1 MANFTNSLSQDELRE
16 KIKQIIARDSSRLA
30 NTNYSPY
37 PGKTLSPM
45 SSLTQRAQLLDEQRS
60 SKGMPYQNSLSKIAN
75 SPIKGISPGDLQ
87 TILGNLKN
95 KHTGF
100 GQNVVGGRLSKQFG
114 SAYDP
119 YRNKFESR
127 LNKDTDLKL
136 GETKGD
142 IENLNSTIRNLESKR
157 NNSIF
162 DVVSN
167 SAKGK
172 NARQQGLIGM
182 LGEFGQQ
189 KHGINN
195 KILTGEKA
203 RFEAERNDPYERLQN
218 LQQALHGIDGEEDH
232 PDLSAQN
239 AEQLKKALIAYGI
252 DVGKPVDSWGH
263 NQSIHTPTY
272 QGKLVEPIN
281 AEMNSS
287 YRLAEEIDPKYQ
299 DKNYASRKNL
309 RKDLVNS
316 SNGLHNVVNELPSK
330 LDPRFALLDAE
341 AKKKAKMD
349 MTALNAKYIKR
360 GMYGGQSHIQSASDR
375 MREIND
381 ATFGARSNVLK
392 NELGQG
398 ITDNHSD
405 SINKA
410 HKLSQYD
417 QLANTEFGDM
427 LGDIKRTNTTGLEKW
442 KNDQV
447 GNEQLY
453 KAYQNEK
460 AYQQPRLLG
469 NARATGADMGIGGMF
484 SHFANQGIDL
494 NSISDLQNK
503 YNNLE
508 KELSTANNKIKNQ
521 NDYNLQKKMIQE
533 QEQRLAAERNRQAKI
548 NAENQRR
555 LEDERKRQVQN
566 AKSTSLAD
574 KYAQHQQQQLQ
585 NRYSAFD
592 ALPRL
597 YKDTLLNKWTGSY
610 PNTGP
615 DPVASN
621 YKQYMTYARQMG
633 ENPNDPSSWRTYS
646 RTHW

>member
-1 MANFTNSLSQDELRE
+1 MAGFTNSLSQDELRE

-45 SSLTQRAQLLDEQRS
+45 SSLTQRAQLLGEQRS
-60 SKGMPYQNSLSKIAN
+60 SKGMPYQSSLSKIAN
-75 SPIKGISPGDLQ
+75 SPQDGISSTNMQ
-87 TILGNLKN
+87 TMLDGLKN
-95 KHTGF
+95 KHTSF
-100 GQNVVGGRLSKQFG
+100 GQNVIGGRLDKQFG
-114 SAYDP
+114 QAYDP
-119 YRNKFESR
+119 YRNKFESK
-127 LNKDTDLKL
+127 LNEDTDLKL
-136 GETKGD
+136 GETRGD
-142 IENLNSTIRNLESKR
+142 IENLNGTIRKLEAKR
-157 NNSIF
+157 NSTTF
-162 DVVSN
+162 DAISN
-167 SAKGK
+167 SSRGK

-189 KHGINN
+189 KHGLNN
-195 KILTGEKA
+195 KMLTGDKA

-218 LQQALHGIDGEEDH
+218 LQQALHGIDDEEDH

-239 AEQLKKALIAYGI
+239 AEQLKKALVAYGV

-299 DKNYASRKNL
+299 DKNYASRKDL

-330 LDPRFALLDAE
+330 LDPRFAMLDAE

-405 SINKA
+405 SINKV

-427 LGDIKRTNTTGLEKW
+427 VGDIKRTNTTGIEKW

-460 AYQQPRLLG
+460 GYQQPRLLG
-469 NARATGADMGIGGMF
+469 NARAAGADMGIGGMF

-508 KELSTANNKIKNQ
+508 KELSTANNKIKTYD
-521 NDYNLQKKMIQE
+521 DYNKQKQQISLQEKAKQD
-533 QEQRLAAERNRQAKI
+533 QQRLLDIENAKKI
-548 NAENQRR
+548 QDAKNQYI
-555 LEDERKRQVQN
+555 QN
-566 AKSTSLAD
+566 AKTQAPQYDYRALANELMGIGVID
-574 KYAQHQQQQLQ
+574 LQPGTAYYPQQQARLNELSNLLKGRVTYGARRQ
-585 NRYSAFD
+585 N
-592 ALPRL
+592 
-597 YKDTLLNKWTGSY
+597 
-610 PNTGP
+610 P
-615 DPVASN
+615 DPSYSN
-621 YKQYMTYARQMG
+621 MVYYTPKFWG
-633 ENPNDPSSWRTYS
+633 EKR
-646 RTHW
+646 

>member
-1 MANFTNSLSQDELRE
+1 MAGFTNSLSQDELRE

-60 SKGMPYQNSLSKIAN
+60 SKGMPYQSSLSKIAN
-75 SPIKGISPGDLQ
+75 SPQDGISSTNMQ
-87 TILGNLKN
+87 TMLDGLKN

-100 GQNVVGGRLSKQFG
+100 GQNVIGGRLDKQFG
-114 SAYDP
+114 QAYDP
-119 YRNKFESR
+119 YRNKFESK

-136 GETKGD
+136 GETRGD
-142 IENLNSTIRNLESKR
+142 IENLNNTVKNLQAR
-157 NNSIF
+157 G
-162 DVVSN
+162 N
-167 SAKGK
+167 SAAFDAVANSARGK
-172 NARQQGLIGM
+172 NARQRGLIGM
-182 LGEFGQQ
+182 LGEFGEQ
-189 KHGINN
+189 KHGLNN
-195 KILTGEKA
+195 KMLTGDKA

-218 LQQALHGIDGEEDH
+218 LQNALQGVDGEEDH

-239 AEQLKKALIAYGI
+239 AEQLKKALVAYGV

-299 DKNYASRKNL
+299 DKNYASRKDL

-316 SNGLHNVVNELPSK
+316 QNTLGNVVNELPSK
-330 LDPRFALLDAE
+330 LDPRFALVDVE

-381 ATFGARSNVLK
+381 AAFGARSNVLK

-398 ITDNHSD
+398 ITNAHDNN
-405 SINKA
+405 INKIQ
-410 HKLSQYD
+410 KLSQQD
-417 QLANTEFGDM
+417 QLANTEFSDM
-427 LGDIKRTNTTGLEKW
+427 VGDIKRTNTTGLEKW
-442 KNDQV
+442 KNDQA

-469 NARATGADMGIGGMF
+469 NAKISGAMSGIDGMF
-484 SHFANQGIDL
+484 GHFANQGIDL

-503 YNNLE
+503 YSNLE
-508 KELSTANNKIKNQ
+508 KELQTANNKIKTYD
-521 NDYNLQKKMIQE
+521 DYGKQKQQIALQEKAKQD
-533 QEQRLAAERNRQAKI
+533 QQRLLDIQNANKIQDAKNQAIK
-548 NAENQRR
+548 NAKTQAPIYDYRALANELASIPILDLDPKTAYNSNQQARLDELKRLTNGKVMFGQRR
-555 LEDERKRQVQN
+555 RETDPMYDQIAYYTPKFWG
-566 AKSTSLAD
+566 D
-574 KYAQHQQQQLQ
+574 K
-585 NRYSAFD
+585 
-592 ALPRL
+592 
-597 YKDTLLNKWTGSY
+597 
-610 PNTGP
+610 
-615 DPVASN
+615 
-621 YKQYMTYARQMG
+621 
-633 ENPNDPSSWRTYS
+633 
-646 RTHW
+646 